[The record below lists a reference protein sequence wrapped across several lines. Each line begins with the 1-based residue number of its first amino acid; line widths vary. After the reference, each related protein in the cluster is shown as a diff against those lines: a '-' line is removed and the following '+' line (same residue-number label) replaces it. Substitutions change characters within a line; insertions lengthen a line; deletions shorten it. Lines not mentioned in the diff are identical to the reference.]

1 MPPIP
6 AYDLAFRF
14 ERALQPDALRVVT
27 TCARAV
33 NEAMD
38 DARLAGLDPETDPA
52 VLLLARHMGRIAA
65 GGDPEARHLEDAV
78 LRASCTERIQRLRSA
93 DVLVPLVRRGVG
105 YDPHLIRVYK
115 DAARTRLR
123 ALAHELGFYGDTYD
137 LRSLA
142 AGSAVVP
149 RFELAT
155 DRFRLQLD
163 PDRMMPGREVTYMR
177 AEQRQGGWTGSPTHA
192 WRSASSAISPNSPAP
207 FAASCISRRPPKRPP
222 SEERIPS
229 WDGSPCRCRGCTRT
243 RHRRRI
249 STTNSPSNTFMVQQ
263 VNVLIR

>member
-52 VLLLARHMGRIAA
+52 VVLLARHMGRIAA

-78 LRASCTERIQRLRSA
+78 LRAACTERIQRLRSA

-123 ALAHELGFYGDTYD
+123 GLAHELGFYGDTYD

-142 AGSAVVP
+142 GGSAVVP

-177 AEQRQGGWTGSPTHA
+177 AEQRQGGWTGSPTRVEIGILGDIAKFARTLCRELHLA
-192 WRSASSAISPNSPAP
+192 APAQ
-207 FAASCISRRPPKRPP
+207 
-222 SEERIPS
+222 
-229 WDGSPCRCRGCTRT
+229 
-243 RHRRRI
+243 
-249 STTNSPSNTFMVQQ
+249 TTA
-263 VNVLIR
+263 L